1 MADGVPVSTLAS
13 LLDLDARSIRRLAAS
28 GIMVRAN
35 KGNYA
40 LAPSV
45 RNYVRHLREAASNR
59 QPAEGSLLTE
69 SALLKAAQRKHY
81 ELKNKVASGE
91 LVPVEEIEPVW
102 SRIVLGIRQAML
114 AIPGKARIVMGL
126 DREEAMVLTGLV
138 RDALKTAAADKS

>member
-1 MADGVPVSTLAS
+1 MS
-13 LLDLDARSIRRLAAS
+13 
-28 GIMVRAN
+28 
-35 KGNYA
+35 
-40 LAPSV
+40 
-45 RNYVRHLREAASNR
+45 
-59 QPAEGSLLTE
+59 TE

-138 RDALKTAAADKS
+138 RDALKTAAADES

>member
-1 MADGVPVSTLAS
+1 MADGVSPSTLAVI
-13 LLDLDARSIRRLAAS
+13 LDLDMRSIRRLAAS
-28 GIMVRAN
+28 GIMVRAD
-35 KGNYA
+35 KGNYV

-59 QPAEGSLLTE
+59 QPAEGSLSTE

-102 SRIVLGIRQAML
+102 SRIVLGIRASFLSFPSRAAQELGLSRDQAKVL
-114 AIPGKARIVMGL
+114 ARMI
-126 DREEAMVLTGLV
+126 RE
-138 RDALKTAAADKS
+138 ALIAASADET